1 MPAEIEWKKLAQ
13 KEDVPSARSG
23 HTLNPIGS
31 VNYML
36 YGGIE
41 DSKNGKI

>member
-1 MPAEIEWKKLAQ
+1 MPSEIEWKKLPQ
-13 KEDVPSARSG
+13 KGDVPSARCG
-23 HTLNPIGS
+23 HSFNRIGNF
-31 VNYML
+31 NYML